1 MLDGLGLWEYPAEDL
16 TIYRDV
22 REHDLDKP
30 LPALGRKYDAVVC
43 GEALHLLTNPGLV
56 LAGFADSLKPGGSV
70 IITTPNTWHARSR
83 GQFFLRGFHS
93 GFSPNYGKKRGDYIT
108 YFPFSFPQLHLL
120 LTHAGF
126 SNVKLHEVAEPK
138 PKRIVERLL
147 ALPGRIYCERK
158 RREAET
164 MDEAAYWGTL
174 AARSR
179 SLVDG
184 LSCQPRRASAS
195 SQCRCGALESK
206 PAFLRASCFS
216 MSHSRGPQGRRPP
229 VALRRFL
236 QLDDKPVFRW

>member
-1 MLDGLGLWEYPAEDL
+1 MLASTAPYKIKPYHPVVLSHLQDIQAQTILDAPCGHGWLGYQLQKQSSTAVLDGLGLWGEYPAEDL

-164 MDEAAYWGTL
+164 MDEAAYWGH
-174 AARSR
+174 AGSAQSQFGRW
-179 SLVDG
+179 LVV
-184 LSCQPRRASAS
+184 SAQKS
-195 SQCRCGALESK
+195 VRQ
-206 PAFLRASCFS
+206 
-216 MSHSRGPQGRRPP
+216 
-229 VALRRFL
+229 
-236 QLDDKPVFRW
+236 